1 MMFAMTEKIG
11 IIGNKKLHAKTVRL
25 ATVFIVEM
33 GKSTPPC
40 RTLRSLR
47 GKILISD
54 NVYCLKSFSYEQ
66 SLSFLTQ
73 FLSLTIHGQQ

>member
-1 MMFAMTEKIG
+1 M
-11 IIGNKKLHAKTVRL
+11 
-25 ATVFIVEM
+25 VEM

-54 NVYCLKSFSYEQ
+54 NVYCLKSFSYVK
-66 SLSFLTQ
+66 SLSLPNPYR
-73 FLSLTIHGQQ
+73 SLLQKWPVNAGAATIWRGATATDPDAAFGDVIN